1 MLSNADY
8 IIAMQEMVHTFCTR
22 VVDSLAPIIEIKAM
36 GIHLKGSK
44 TRTYLHQLP
53 QRTEVNSFIVAAW
66 TWRRWRERRCN
77 LIFANSCM
85 LCSFTHPFIY
95 NPSEDTNV
103 SVLGSSSN
111 SENPKTSRNLRFFSS
126 TKSCILYNF
135 RCPSTHY
142 LSKYINVS
150 ILGSS

>member
-1 MLSNADY
+1 MLSNADS
-8 IIAMQEMVHTFCTR
+8 IIAMQETVHTFCTG
-22 VVDSLAPIIEIKAM
+22 VVDSLAPISEIKAV

-53 QRTEVNSFIVAAW
+53 QWTKVNSFIVAAW
-66 TWRRWRERRCN
+66 TWRWRRKRHWN
-77 LIFANSCM
+77 IIFANPCM
-85 LCSFTHPFIY
+85 LYSFTHPFIY

-103 SVLGSSSN
+103 FVLGSSSN
-111 SENPKTSRNLRFFSS
+111 SENPKTSRNLRFVSS
-126 TKSCILYNF
+126 RKSHILYNF

-142 LSKYINVS
+142 LSKDINVS